1 MLFLSSLSLIIS
13 LLGMLPIC
21 VCEETSTFPK
31 LLENIQTS
39 VHSFRSSAFLLS
51 HQTHVWTDAKGIHKN
66 PLSCPEGRVPGLWL
80 HAGGWLPGQLHH
92 SCMNGMTAY
101 KWFAPLVSFV
111 CTCCSSFWPKHV
123 FVKRWHYVTVWEI
136 LTRVEE
142 NLLDSSK
149 METCKFK
156 QPIKKGVQNWD
167 ENFSHSLCRHK
178 SYVFVFYESTQTVH
192 SHSVCLPECVCTR
205 VERLNQSCVCEF
217 LLRCAWW

>member
-1 MLFLSSLSLIIS
+1 M
-13 LLGMLPIC
+13 C

-51 HQTHVWTDAKGIHKN
+51 HQTHVWTDAKGTHKS
-66 PLSCPEGRVPGLWL
+66 PVSCPEGRCRVPGLWL
-80 HAGGWLPGQLHH
+80 HTGGWFPGQLHH
-92 SCMNGMTAY
+92 SFVNGMTAY
-101 KWFAPLVSFV
+101 NWFATLVSFV

-156 QPIKKGVQNWD
+156 QTIKKGVQNWD
-167 ENFSHSLCRHK
+167 ENFSHSLCGHK
-178 SYVFVFYESTQTVH
+178 SYVFLFFMNQHKCIHTVC
-192 SHSVCLPECVCTR
+192 VCLCVS
-205 VERLNQSCVCEF
+205 VLVWSVLSKAVCVNFCC
-217 LLRCAWW
+217 LLCDDS